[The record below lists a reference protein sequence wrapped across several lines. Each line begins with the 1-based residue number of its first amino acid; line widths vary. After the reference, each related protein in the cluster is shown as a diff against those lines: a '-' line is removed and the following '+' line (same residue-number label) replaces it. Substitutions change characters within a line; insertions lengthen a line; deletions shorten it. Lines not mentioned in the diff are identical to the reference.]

1 MLVQKSAQND
11 SIKNKL
17 EEALCVVLEGFTLKR
32 TKHCKKNVKKMMHST
47 ITSMVHKVVQARV
60 HLRVHLK
67 VHLRMHFRDYFKKQ
81 LKSIRRWQKGL
92 T

>member
-1 MLVQKSAQND
+1 MKIHLVVHMLVQKSTQND
-11 SIKNKL
+11 SIKNKF

-47 ITSMVHKVVQARV
+47 ITSMFHKVAQARV

-67 VHLRMHFRDYFKKQ
+67 VHLRMH
-81 LKSIRRWQKGL
+81 LSICL
-92 T
+92 